1 MTGLVP
7 IRALALGA
15 PGREPDLTGRP
26 FMTAPQAGIVRE
38 LQGLH
43 RTYTT
48 TFLSPSD
55 CRMDGPSSLRCFRT
69 SQTY

>member
-1 MTGLVP
+1 MAWLVP

-26 FMTAPQAGIVRE
+26 LMTAPQAGIVRE

-43 RTYTT
+43 D
-48 TFLSPSD
+48 LIVNQI
-55 CRMDGPSSLRCFRT
+55 GL
-69 SQTY
+69 

>member
-26 FMTAPQAGIVRE
+26 PMTAPQAGVEGE

-43 RTYTT
+43 DLIVNQIVSFMVVVYYYDNS
-48 TFLSPSD
+48 LSSEKV
-55 CRMDGPSSLRCFRT
+55 RA
-69 SQTY
+69 

>member
-26 FMTAPQAGIVRE
+26 FMTAPQADIEAEMNGRHASARI
-38 LQGLH
+38 LAAAYNGH
-43 RTYTT
+43 TI
-48 TFLSPSD
+48 
-55 CRMDGPSSLRCFRT
+55 
-69 SQTY
+69 